1 MNGTYEV
8 TIYGQMGGKY
18 EITITLGDVPL
29 GCPVIIPVIKVL
41 VMTIG
46 CEGTSWGQYRN
57 PCAVAMNV
65 DNDIVSVDRSNKRLQ
80 IVTKEG
86 ICKKIL
92 EFKQFETLFSPCDIA
107 ISDDNT
113 YYTLDNNNKQVV
125 VSDENGHVRRTFG
138 NNELKDP
145 QDIAIS
151 PSDGNVYVTDLDG
164 PCVKIYTPCGKYLRS
179 FGSKGKGRG
188 EFDLPF
194 GIVIGKLGMVFVAD
208 HWNKRI
214 HVFNWAD
221 QHLFSFVCTCE
232 ERTLAYQRKLSIE
245 NDKYIYVTTDHPSSL
260 LKFEISGRFVCRIDK
275 DEDGLDYP
283 NGVALTD
290 DVPCRVVVADR
301 DNHCIKVF
309 VQ

>member
-1 MNGTYEV
+1 MKVKREEQSRIEELKHQMKIDRAAADICDLELKHGNIKSACSYIMSLMHHGNAAQLLSTKKNVGKRFEQLITKGSKLQTNRDEAVVKQSTEFSVNVILGYLVSDVDISKCTNENIPKRLLKGDSADLLITTRDSTGNEVFPKQQLKAKVRKSDGACEEMSASCDMNGTYEV

-65 DNDIVSVDRSNKRLQ
+65 DNDIVCVDRSNKGYKSSQ
-80 IVTKEG
+80 
-86 ICKKIL
+86 
-92 EFKQFETLFSPCDIA
+92 
-107 ISDDNT
+107 
-113 YYTLDNNNKQVV
+113 
-125 VSDENGHVRRTFG
+125 
-138 NNELKDP
+138 
-145 QDIAIS
+145 
-151 PSDGNVYVTDLDG
+151 
-164 PCVKIYTPCGKYLRS
+164 
-179 FGSKGKGRG
+179 
-188 EFDLPF
+188 
-194 GIVIGKLGMVFVAD
+194 
-208 HWNKRI
+208 KR
-214 HVFNWAD
+214 
-221 QHLFSFVCTCE
+221 
-232 ERTLAYQRKLSIE
+232 AY
-245 NDKYIYVTTDHPSSL
+245 
-260 LKFEISGRFVCRIDK
+260 